1 MGKEALRSLVEAD
14 RLWSKAASEGDF
26 EEFGFSWESKLIEV
40 SNSGDMG
47 YAYGT
52 YTTSFDP
59 ETEHNYS
66 TLWRRKGGGDWK
78 VVLETDL

>member
-1 MGKEALRSLVEAD
+1 LPHGPY
-14 RLWSKAASEGDF
+14 ASEGDF
-26 EEFGFSWESKLIEV
+26 EEFVSSWEPKLIEV
-40 SNSGDMG
+40 SNSGAMG

-66 TLWRRKGGGDWK
+66 TVWRRKGGGDWK